1 MQIATLITTGQIVEI
16 IVVKGGWTTIRANGV
31 ESKVRNGQL
40 TDHGSSD
47 DEFEAEPEQLDIE
60 AVEEA
65 TPVVVAAAVESKPV
79 NIDERKNGK
88 IDSLYLNLYKRT
100 KIVTNEGTKVAVD
113 CGDKVAESLRGLP
126 LAAVYIEVAYIIGV
140 TTKELHAKYGHLNNG
155 MQRMNLGNLARKV
168 VRAKEKAKKA
178 N

>member
-1 MQIATLITTGQIVEI
+1 MLIATLTTTGQIVEI
-16 IVVKGGWTTIRANGV
+16 VVVKGGWTTIRANGV

-47 DEFEAEPEQLDIE
+47 DEFEAEPEQLEIE
-60 AVEEA
+60 ADLESSPAIVEA
-65 TPVVVAAAVESKPV
+65 VVAPKPV
-79 NIDERKNGK
+79 DIDKRKNGK
-88 IDSLYLNLYKRT
+88 VDALYLNLYKRT
-100 KIVTNEGTKVAVD
+100 KIVTDKGTKIAVD
-113 CGDKVAESLRGLP
+113 CGDKVAEELRGLP
-126 LAAVYIEVAYIIGV
+126 LAAVYIEVAYILGT

-155 MQRMNLGNLARKV
+155 LQRMALGNLARKV